1 MVLTASATGLFP
13 GPPASLVTA
22 GAGTTMVMATLPSV
36 VQPEVQRQVRQQ
48 RADIDSLYELVSGV
62 DQKVDTLE
70 EKVGALD
77 QKVDA
82 LDQKVDALDEKVD
95 ALDMKLDRRLDEVSS
110 QLSEVLR
117 RIDER

>member
-82 LDQKVDALDEKVD
+82 LDQKVDALD
-95 ALDMKLDRRLDEVSS
+95 MKLDRRLDEVSS